1 MYIFLKLNK
10 IIIIIIIII
19 ILFFVCP
26 WVEKYVYKY
35 SDIMRAFPPGFKVN
49 IALFFFHQQ
58 LLKDAI
64 SRYLQ

>member
-19 ILFFVCP
+19 ILLLLLLLFFVCL

-49 IALFFFHQQ
+49 IALFFF
-58 LLKDAI
+58 LSATT
-64 SRYLQ
+64 